1 MSRTQIR
8 EREARWRIP
17 VAIASFLGVLFLVA
31 TNPVS
36 GVSGDGEAEILRS
49 IDAHNGS
56 VLVSGLMQAAALALF
71 AAVLAYFFKAV
82 TARSDRVWHWALPLA
97 LIAFALLGGSAVLTA
112 VANNQGAEIF
122 VAGEAKPGLSA
133 KEAKEEC
140 VSERRDEGPD
150 FLSEEYE
157 PKQGQT
163 ALAAC
168 ERRKLDD
175 DAASEALKEASL
187 RPVSSI
193 IGVIGGLGVAVAF
206 LYVGLW
212 SMRTGLLSRLWGS
225 VGMVAG
231 ITILLGIPFVVLVWF
246 IYTGLLA
253 LGLVPGGRPPAWE
266 AGEAVP
272 WPTPGEKAAAEL
284 EGEGASEPAAEPSEG
299 VDDPPAGPPRKR
311 KQRSE
316 PPPPEG

>member
-1 MSRTQIR
+1 LTRRQVR

-17 VAIASFLGVLFLVA
+17 VAIASFLGVLLLVA

-36 GVSGDGEAEILRS
+36 GVSGDGEAAILRS
-49 IDAHNGS
+49 IDAHSGS
-56 VLVSGLMQAAALALF
+56 VLISGLIQAAALALF
-71 AAVLAYFFKAV
+71 ALVLAYFFKAV
-82 TARSDRVWHWALPLA
+82 AARSDSVRTWALPLA
-97 LIAFALLGGSAVLTA
+97 LAAFALLGVSAVLTSL
-112 VANNQGAEIF
+112 ANNEGADTF
-122 VAGEAKPGLSA
+122 VAGEAEPGLSG

-140 VSERRDEGPD
+140 VSERRDEGAGSFGD
-150 FLSEEYE
+150 EYE
-157 PKQGQT
+157 PKQGET
-163 ALAAC
+163 PLAAC

-193 IGVIGGLGVAVAF
+193 LGVIGGLGVAASF
-206 LYVGLW
+206 FYVGLW

-225 VGMVAG
+225 IGMVAG

-253 LGLVPGGRPPAWE
+253 LGAVPGGRPPAWE

-284 EGEGASEPAAEPSEG
+284 QGEGEDEGPVSGPSDG
-299 VDDPPAGPPRKR
+299 SDGSPDTGDGPPRKR
-311 KQRSE
+311 KQRD
-316 PPPPEG
+316 